1 MPVSDW
7 FCGLTRNKI
16 LIAIMILI
24 GLALMLDAGIRTLK
38 NWQYL
43 PFFIIS
49 IAGFVI
55 LVLIFLIKG
64 KEWV

>member
-1 MPVSDW
+1 MPVPDW
-7 FCGLTRNKI
+7 FYGLTRNKI
-16 LIAIMILI
+16 LIAVMILI
-24 GLALMLDAGIRTLK
+24 CIALMLDAGIRTLK
-38 NWQYL
+38 NWQYM